1 MDGKYLWEG
10 CPFLSGNGGVGCA
23 WGRRELGE
31 RRGRREG
38 RETAVRDVK

>member
-10 CPFLSGNGGVGCA
+10 CFFLSGNGGVGCV

-31 RRGRREG
+31 RCGRREG
-38 RETAVRDVK
+38 REIVVRDVK